1 MAMTIFDTYHAVI
14 SANMSSAGDEDH
26 NTQTAYKSAENNSI
40 LTTTAGAVTDTIS
53 TETLLSMIRQWVH
66 LAILILGLITN
77 PLVIYILYKRKVG
90 GK

>member
-14 SANMSSAGDEDH
+14 SANLSSAGDENLH

-40 LTTTAGAVTDTIS
+40 LTTTAAVTDTIS

>member
-1 MAMTIFDTYHAVI
+1 MTIFDTYHAVI
-14 SANMSSAGDEDH
+14 SANMSSAGDEDLH

-40 LTTTAGAVTDTIS
+40 LTTTAAAVTDTIS
-53 TETLLSMIRQWVH
+53 TKTLLSMIRQWVH

-77 PLVIYILYKRKVG
+77 PLIIYILCKRKVG